1 MKSNDLTHILVL
13 DDETSI
19 RDGLIHYFSERNYR
33 ISGASNWEEA
43 QLVLPKSIVHI
54 IILDV
59 VLPGFD
65 RKKDGL
71 DVLSL
76 IKQKYP
82 DTEVIMISG
91 HATVEKVITAW
102 NQGALMFLEK
112 PYSLEEMEKAVK
124 RAEYYSRGFS
134 RLHQLEAQVISQKME
149 QSLGTKVI
157 AKSPQMKKCL
167 SLAKKYAQNNHSVLI
182 TGESGT
188 GKEIIAK
195 LIHYFSNRSEEE
207 FVAVNVNAIPHE
219 LFESTLFGYV
229 KGAFTG
235 ANTNT
240 TGLVEKAGKGTIFL
254 DEIGDISPAIQLK
267 LLRVLQEKT
276 FERVGDAVP
285 LKVDVR
291 VIAATNRDLKEK
303 VRKGEF
309 REDLYYRLKV
319 VEIMLPR
326 LNERLEDIPLLVEH
340 FCSRFNKSFNKSITG
355 IADEVL
361 AVFMNYD
368 WPGNIRE
375 LEHAIEHA
383 FVLCH
388 GQEITCEHL
397 PQEIKELCDDTVRT
411 SETSREITRDSII
424 SALQKCGWNK
434 AKAARTLGV
443 SRQTMYRK
451 ISEFNISEQ
460 TSKNH

>member
-43 QLVLPKSIVHI
+43 QLVLTKSIVHI

-167 SLAKKYAQNNHSVLI
+167 SLAKKYAQNNHSILI

-195 LIHYFSNRSEEE
+195 LIHYFSDHSEEE

-254 DEIGDISPAIQLK
+254 DEIGDLPMEQQVK
-267 LLRVLQEKT
+267 LLRLIETREYYKVGSSRPSRTEARFIFATMQNLNQKVEQQS
-276 FERVGDAVP
+276 FRNDLFYRISDLEINIPPLRER
-285 LKVDVR
+285 K
-291 VIAATNRDLKEK
+291 
-303 VRKGEF
+303 
-309 REDLYYRLKV
+309 
-319 VEIMLPR
+319 
-326 LNERLEDIPLLVEH
+326 EDISALCEYIIPQLAKEE
-340 FCSRFNKSFNKSITG
+340 G
-355 IADEVL
+355 IAKIPVL
-361 AVFMNYD
+361 TKDAYKAILTYSF
-368 WPGNIRE
+368 PGNIRE
-375 LEHAIEHA
+375 LKKILRKAILNLESNEILKEDLFPPVEQNVTKTKGTFCPDCEA
-383 FVLCH
+383 YFIKKVLTNTDFNASLTMKLL
-388 GQEITCEHL
+388 GI
-397 PQEIKELCDDTVRT
+397 
-411 SETSREITRDSII
+411 SRSSFYDKLKR
-424 SALQKCGWNK
+424 
-434 AKAARTLGV
+434 
-443 SRQTMYRK
+443 Y
-451 ISEFNISEQ
+451 NINVKHNIEE
-460 TSKNH
+460 

>member
-1 MKSNDLTHILVL
+1 
-13 DDETSI
+13 
-19 RDGLIHYFSERNYR
+19 
-33 ISGASNWEEA
+33 
-43 QLVLPKSIVHI
+43 
-54 IILDV
+54 
-59 VLPGFD
+59 
-65 RKKDGL
+65 
-71 DVLSL
+71 
-76 IKQKYP
+76 
-82 DTEVIMISG
+82 MISG

-188 GKEIIAK
+188 GKEIVAK

-254 DEIGDISPAIQLK
+254 DEIGDLPMEQQVK
-267 LLRVLQEKT
+267 LLRLIETREYYKVGSSRPSRTEARFIFVTMQDLNQKVEQQS
-276 FERVGDAVP
+276 FRNDLFYRISDLEINIPPLRER
-285 LKVDVR
+285 K
-291 VIAATNRDLKEK
+291 
-303 VRKGEF
+303 
-309 REDLYYRLKV
+309 
-319 VEIMLPR
+319 
-326 LNERLEDIPLLVEH
+326 EDISALCEYIIPQLAKEE
-340 FCSRFNKSFNKSITG
+340 G
-355 IADEVL
+355 IAKIPVL
-361 AVFMNYD
+361 TKDAYKAILTYSF
-368 WPGNIRE
+368 PGNIRE
-375 LEHAIEHA
+375 LKKILRKAILNLESNEILKEDLFPPVEQNVA
-383 FVLCH
+383 KTKGTFCPDCEAYFIKKVLTNTDFNASLTMKLL
-388 GQEITCEHL
+388 GI
-397 PQEIKELCDDTVRT
+397 
-411 SETSREITRDSII
+411 SRSSFYDKLKR
-424 SALQKCGWNK
+424 
-434 AKAARTLGV
+434 
-443 SRQTMYRK
+443 Y
-451 ISEFNISEQ
+451 NINVKHNIEE
-460 TSKNH
+460 

>member
-43 QLVLPKSIVHI
+43 QLVLTKSIVHI

-254 DEIGDISPAIQLK
+254 DEIGDLPMEQQVK
-267 LLRVLQEKT
+267 LLRLIETREYYK
-276 FERVGDAVP
+276 VGS
-285 LKVDVR
+285 
-291 VIAATNRDLKEK
+291 
-303 VRKGEF
+303 
-309 REDLYYRLKV
+309 
-319 VEIMLPR
+319 
-326 LNERLEDIPLLVEH
+326 
-340 FCSRFNKSFNKSITG
+340 SRPS
-355 IADEVL
+355 
-361 AVFMNYD
+361 
-368 WPGNIRE
+368 
-375 LEHAIEHA
+375 
-383 FVLCH
+383 
-388 GQEITCEHL
+388 
-397 PQEIKELCDDTVRT
+397 
-411 SETSREITRDSII
+411 
-424 SALQKCGWNK
+424 
-434 AKAARTLGV
+434 
-443 SRQTMYRK
+443 
-451 ISEFNISEQ
+451 
-460 TSKNH
+460 